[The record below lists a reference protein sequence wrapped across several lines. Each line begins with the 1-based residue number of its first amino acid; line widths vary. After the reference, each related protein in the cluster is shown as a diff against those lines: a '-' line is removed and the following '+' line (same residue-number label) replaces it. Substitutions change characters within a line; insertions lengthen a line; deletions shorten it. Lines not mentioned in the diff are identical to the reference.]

1 MISYDAGFGG
11 VRVTTNKHPNL
22 DGEADDAPHHFY
34 TMRNI
39 LGQNPVPTLTDRGIV
54 EDFWQQ

>member
-1 MISYDAGFGG
+1 MSPP
-11 VRVTTNKHPNL
+11 TSTPNL

-39 LGQNPVPTLTDRGIV
+39 LGQNPMPTLTDMGIV
-54 EDFWQQ
+54 EDFWQQYVKSQSLQKKP